1 MTTDAMEAAKMA
13 HLKGGQAVYF
23 AKDGRWPRS
32 AYLTAVVAA
41 RYALLAIS
49 AVGADKAKKMA
60 GPVRAS
66 THRP

>member
-1 MTTDAMEAAKMA
+1 MTTDAREAAKMA

-23 AKDGRWPRS
+23 AKSGMTLT
-32 AYLTAVVAA
+32 AYRCAVVAA

-49 AVGADKAKKMA
+49 AVGASKAKKMA

-66 THRP
+66 SHRP